1 MNSVELPTKFQG
13 HPENAT
19 ALVTQEDICYLILS
33 GRLTYEGAQLILP
46 PHVWPYLP
54 KPVPQQAQTEPPQR
68 RGWMERLKMWRKSS

>member
-54 KPVPQQAQTEPPQR
+54 KPVPAPAKVKR
-68 RGWMERLKMWRKSS
+68 SHLWGWLKQVKFWSRVQ